1 MHGQSADGHV
11 SHTDLVVWAVPFGS
25 LHSYTRFLDLAVHL
39 KAISP
44 CQLRPGFKSAWLKGV
59 CIFERASLAL
69 FFPFSDIVLFFVLSM
84 TVSLKG
90 YLSITYVFFRM
101 RASGKH
107 TSLRH
112 AMWAICSR
120 TVRSIVTPDMAMPKS
135 MLLRRAIMIGC

>member
-1 MHGQSADGHV
+1 MRPLLPWRVHGQSADGHV

-69 FFPFSDIVLFFVLSM
+69 FFPFSYIVLFFVLSM

-90 YLSITYVFFRM
+90 YLSITYVFFSYARVWETHKSPTCDVGDLLKD
-101 RASGKH
+101 RAVY
-107 TSLRH
+107 RD
-112 AMWAICSR
+112 
-120 TVRSIVTPDMAMPKS
+120 P
-135 MLLRRAIMIGC
+135 